1 MHFEAKC
8 IKMQHSRWKKTSHA
22 HSTVFYTVRHILFD
36 MSCVS
41 YPSLMPVQA
50 LPVTDSARVGQKKC
64 CWKVKRNLIWE
75 VFLSCAYA
83 SRKRCA
89 LLFVV
94 ISHHKSHLSIFWKYD
109 WENRQCYTLS
119 ICVMESWHAGKSLKL
134 NGFPVLSAWMRSKR
148 VKKTHIIFFHAS
160 VNHVWI
166 LA

>member
-41 YPSLMPVQA
+41 SLSYASPGSPNDGQCPSGTKEML
-50 LPVTDSARVGQKKC
+50 LRSQKKSYL
-64 CWKVKRNLIWE
+64 RS
-75 VFLSCAYA
+75 FSPAYS

-119 ICVMESWHAGKSLKL
+119 ICVMELWVLACWEKFEPEWVPCSLCL
-134 NGFPVLSAWMRSKR
+134 NA
-148 VKKTHIIFFHAS
+148 I
-160 VNHVWI
+160 
-166 LA
+166 

>member
-50 LPVTDSARVGQKKC
+50 LQVTDSARVGQKKC

-109 WENRQCYTLS
+109 WERTGNVILCQFALWNC
-119 ICVMESWHAGKSLKL
+119 ESWLAGKSLNL
-134 NGFPVLSAWMRSKR
+134 NGSPVSLSAWMRSKR
-148 VKKTHIIFFHAS
+148 VKKTHI
-160 VNHVWI
+160 
-166 LA
+166 